1 MEGDERKGAPTKRS
15 YPNDLLPKWP
25 WFSHEAWKTN
35 TCAIPIFMLTRMCNC
50 DQRHTTT
57 GIASCCYPALIFGI
71 ICYTSSMAKPMSF
84 HASFIRSLPIKT
96 SKSPNKRE
104 ERTHLQKHGWRVL
117 LMQPSSLTFV
127 WVQLPP
133 MPHPALATAENDVK
147 PSKNGEFISKKCES
161 LIQY

>member
-104 ERTHLQKHGWRVL
+104 RENTFAKTWVESATHAAFESNFRV
-117 LMQPSSLTFV
+117 SAV
-127 WVQLPP
+127 
-133 MPHPALATAENDVK
+133 ATNATSCAGDSWK
-147 PSKNGEFISKKCES
+147 WC
-161 LIQY
+161 

>member
-1 MEGDERKGAPTKRS
+1 MEGDERKGTPTKRS

-25 WFSHEAWKTN
+25 LTQRTLIFPRSWKTN
-35 TCAIPIFMLTRMCNC
+35 TCEIPIFMLTRMCNG

-57 GIASCCYPALIFGI
+57 GIASCCYPASIFGI

-84 HASFIRSLPIKT
+84 HASFIRSLSIKT

-104 ERTHLQKHGWRVL
+104 ERTHLQKHVWRVL

-147 PSKNGEFISKKCES
+147 NS
-161 LIQY
+161 Q